1 MSQENVEIVRRLVA
15 LISQQDEAAVWDEL
29 PPEFVFDFSRRL
41 IDPVVLRG
49 RDEMRAWMERERQ
62 MWEGDHVGYEPKELI
77 DAGDKVLA
85 LVRVSG
91 RGKASGVEVEAYTW
105 SVWTFRDGKPV
116 EMTYFGDDRA
126 AALEAAGLSEQDA
139 HADSP

>member
-1 MSQENVEIVRRLVA
+1 MWVMSKENVEIVRRIYA
-15 LISQQDEAAVWDEL
+15 LLDQGDEAVWDLAPHEA
-29 PPEFVFDFSRRL
+29 VVDFSRRL

-62 MWEGDHVGYEPKELI
+62 MSEGDHVGFEPKELI

-91 RGKASGVEVEAYTW
+91 RGKASGVEVEAY
-105 SVWTFRDGKPV
+105 VWNVATFRDGKPV

-126 AALEAAGLSEQDA
+126 AALEAAGLSG
-139 HADSP
+139 

>member
-1 MSQENVEIVRRLVA
+1 MSQENVEIVRRQFA
-15 LISQQDEAAVWDEL
+15 LLSQDDYEAFFDEF
-29 PPEFVFDFSRRL
+29 PPEGVFDFSRRL

-105 SVWTFRDGKPV
+105 NVWTFRDGMPV
-116 EMTYFGDDRA
+116 ELTYFGDDRA
-126 AALEAAGLSEQDA
+126 AALEAAGLSEQKA
-139 HADSP
+139 PADS